1 MAIRFISKATVKNKL
16 PRSSN
21 IWDGTAVFNPFTLV
35 GNYDALATVTVGA
48 GGVSSVIFAGL
59 PQTGYAHL
67 QIRAITRGNNNDV
80 DDDIQI
86 LFNSDS
92 SASYTYKQ
100 LSGNGTTATS
110 GGDVSQTTTRVIRA
124 TGATAQANT
133 FGAGVVDILDY
144 TNTNKTK
151 VLRTLNGF
159 DANGSGIINLRSL
172 LYNKTDAITSMT
184 LTSRYGTSI
193 SQYSQFALYGVKA

>member
-1 MAIRFISKATVKNKL
+1 MSPILGIYASQISGHL
-16 PRSSN
+16 Y
-21 IWDGTAVFNPFTLV
+21 TLT
-35 GNYDALATVTVGA
+35 GNYDALATVTVPSTA
-48 GGVSSVIFAGL
+48 ISSITFAGI
-59 PQTGYAHL
+59 PQTGYSHL
-67 QIRAITRGNNNDV
+67 QIRAITRGNNADV

-86 LFNSDS
+86 LFNNDS

-100 LSGNGTTATS
+100 LSGNGTSATS

-144 TNTNKTK
+144 TNITKTK
-151 VLRTLNGF
+151 VLRILTGQ
-159 DANGSGIINLRSL
+159 DSNGSGVVDLRSL
-172 LYNKTDAITSMT
+172 LYNKTDAIHTMT
-184 LTSRYGTSI
+184 LSSRYGSLI